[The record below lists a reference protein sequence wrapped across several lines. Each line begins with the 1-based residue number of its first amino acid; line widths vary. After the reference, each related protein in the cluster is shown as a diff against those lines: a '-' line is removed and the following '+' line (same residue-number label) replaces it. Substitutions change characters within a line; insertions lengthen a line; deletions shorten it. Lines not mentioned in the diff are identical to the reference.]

1 MIVQTESTVML
12 YTEESAAN
20 EVEVPSVVGKSIAEA
35 NRILTN
41 AKLNVKI
48 TGLAESGGETYVGS
62 QSPEA
67 GEKVSSGTV
76 VTVEA
81 LYKNVH

>member
-1 MIVQTESTVML
+1 ML

-20 EVEVPSVVGKSIAEA
+20 DVVVPSVIGKSLAEA

-41 AKLNVKI
+41 AKLNIKI

-67 GEKVSSGTV
+67 GEQVSSGTV